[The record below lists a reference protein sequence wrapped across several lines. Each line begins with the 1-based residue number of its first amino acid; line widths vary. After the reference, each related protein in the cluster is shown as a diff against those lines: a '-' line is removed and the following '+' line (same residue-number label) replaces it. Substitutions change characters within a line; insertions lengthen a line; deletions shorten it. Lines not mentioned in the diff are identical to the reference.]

1 MSDEINIDGI
11 IRLWIIFQTI
21 ANIMSS
27 GAPRHL
33 PNMSKFPA
41 LWPTA
46 EQQRKVEI
54 RNQMSCSKDTCWCC
68 RSWNW
73 PKILDLAYKCP
84 FQMSFK
90 TVFPVWD
97 IFAVCW
103 AWQISSYMLQNEG
116 RRALIRRSS
125 NPFDHHQAILLT
137 RPGLH
142 QQLASSSTS
151 FSSSSSSSLFW
162 SSVNSAV
169 HPSRHLSAVIKLVM
183 LDCLFWRANEI
194 LVDSEVEGDW
204 GNFLALDHIFQILP
218 GFVSYHLVTNL
229 GKHLMKKRVVCLGK
243 QLLTPHPPPSYR
255 RFGVIYCYKP
265 FWQFLESKEIK
276 WPEEKLS

>member
-1 MSDEINIDGI
+1 
-11 IRLWIIFQTI
+11 
-21 ANIMSS
+21 
-27 GAPRHL
+27 
-33 PNMSKFPA
+33 
-41 LWPTA
+41 
-46 EQQRKVEI
+46 
-54 RNQMSCSKDTCWCC
+54 
-68 RSWNW
+68 
-73 PKILDLAYKCP
+73 
-84 FQMSFK
+84 MSFK

-137 RPGLH
+137 RPALH

-169 HPSRHLSAVIKLVM
+169 HPSRHLSAAIKLVM

-229 GKHLMKKRVVCLGK
+229 GKHPWRSALSVWANSFWPPIPLRHTDALG
-243 QLLTPHPPPSYR
+243 
-255 RFGVIYCYKP
+255 
-265 FWQFLESKEIK
+265 
-276 WPEEKLS
+276 